1 MRLPEYDNRPQPGEP
16 LYSAPSDTW
25 EDVKM
30 TLTAIFG
37 VVAMIAAPVL
47 ILGGIGML
55 LLSLLRAV
63 VH

>member
-1 MRLPEYDNRPQPGEP
+1 MRLPEYDNRPQPGES
-16 LYSAPSDTW
+16 LYSAPSDAW
-25 EDVKM
+25 EDIKM

-37 VVAMIAAPVL
+37 VVALIAVPVL